1 MSRGGVSKTYMI
13 HDTLYVL
20 LIFFLAHFNYFYYLC
35 KTKENNNLNIHPL

>member
-20 LIFFLAHFNYFYYLC
+20 LIFFLHNPTIFITFAIQK
-35 KTKENNNLNIHPL
+35 KTTT